1 MLELRELDFEL
12 AFEAAGALR
21 EDIEDQAVAVEHPPL
36 GELLEVALL
45 ARGERVID
53 EDELRLMGPDDVAQ
67 LLGFAATEEVA

>member
-36 GELLEVALL
+36 GEPLEVALL
-45 ARGERVID
+45 ARGECVID
-53 EDELRLMGPDDVAQ
+53 EDDVRLLVPGDAAQ
-67 LLGFAATEEVA
+67 LLGFSTAEEVA